1 MNGYDS
7 VPIELFFFF
16 LTKTDSGLSLL
27 IALLRLVLD
36 ESVSVRADLLKEK
49 KMLVILM
56 RPL

>member
-7 VPIELFFFF
+7 VPIELFFFFF

-36 ESVSVRADLLKEK
+36 ECVSVRADLLK
-49 KMLVILM
+49 
-56 RPL
+56 

>member
-7 VPIELFFFF
+7 GPIELFFFF

-49 KMLVILM
+49 KCW
-56 RPL
+56 